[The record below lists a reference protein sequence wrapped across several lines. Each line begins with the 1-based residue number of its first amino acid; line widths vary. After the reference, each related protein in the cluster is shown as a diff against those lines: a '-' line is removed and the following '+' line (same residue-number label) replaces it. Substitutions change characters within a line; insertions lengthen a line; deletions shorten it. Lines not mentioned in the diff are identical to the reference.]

1 MVDPSFEIELKKIEE
16 EMKDTSRSRIDAVA
30 YAADLDILNVNR
42 WRHYEDRNKK
52 IGSVSGTAENLDLEQ
67 LEPGWIYVVN
77 NICAYEATAGSPQ
90 IKIGFVR
97 EHQFHR
103 LTSQTVALAENSV
116 DYVGQVILREGDKI
130 RARFENATTT
140 DTIYLFAN
148 GYKIRR

>member
-1 MVDPSFEIELKKIEE
+1 MVKKTTIEE
-16 EMKDTSRSRIDAVA
+16 DIGVISAGRKDAVA
-30 YAADLDILNVNR
+30 YAANLETVRINR

-52 IGSVSGTAENLDLEQ
+52 IASLDTSAQDLDLNQ

-77 NICAYEATAGSPQ
+77 NICAYETPTATPQ

-103 LTSQTVALAENSV
+103 LTSQTVGAAEDSV

-130 RARFENATTT
+130 RGRFESCDAD

>member
-1 MVDPSFEIELKKIEE
+1 
-16 EMKDTSRSRIDAVA
+16 
-30 YAADLDILNVNR
+30 
-42 WRHYEDRNKK
+42 
-52 IGSVSGTAENLDLEQ
+52 
-67 LEPGWIYVVN
+67 
-77 NICAYEATAGSPQ
+77 

-103 LTSQTVALAENSV
+103 LTSQTVAAAENSV
-116 DYVGQVILREGDKI
+116 DYVGQVLLMEGDKI